1 MDSQLRSQVVFHL
14 TGRHGDPA
22 AATALPRGLRP
33 ALLAPYRRL
42 QDLRHDYPLVLAD
55 GDGEYA
61 VSLTAVVDGALRAV
75 APEGSSGE
83 AMRKRALQVE
93 ARVRHRVT
101 AGERRKLSAVWQSV
115 VEESRP
121 AKEPE
126 TYQRDMSAVLGAFAC
141 DGELAGCD
149 AGLAARLVRHA
160 WSVVQRERA
169 RVALARIEALTI
181 RLENILRAD
190 HARSPEALTGPSLQG
205 TFGPA
210 HRDLFDF
217 AAMSRLL
224 NSHVPRGG
232 LSTSR
237 RLRIETAL
245 AALRTQRFFAATG
258 QENDAL
264 GAQFI
269 FDTTGA
275 ALDAFLQ
282 RLPEMVAL
290 HRALHVAELEAEG
303 LYAEGTH
310 DAILLAIDET
320 SLGATDLQ
328 FFPDFLVCTASGVAG
343 ANQALLEALSAG
355 VPLKVLV
362 QLDELLETSR
372 PGRAHFA
379 FGMRGAQVG
388 MAAMS
393 LGDAFVLQ
401 TAASN
406 LVQMRD
412 AVQRG
417 LRHAGPAL
425 FAVYAGT
432 AASEDGLPSY
442 LVSAAAM
449 QSRALPAFVY
459 DPGAGPGLA
468 ERFALANNPQ
478 IDTDW
483 PIEPLTYADP
493 DLQAVTEE
501 VAFTLVDFALCDS
514 RYSDHF
520 AVAPRSDWG
529 EGMIPVAKWLQ
540 QPPTD
545 PSAAVPYIVAVDEAD
560 LLCRLVVDE
569 QLMRA
574 ALRCREGWH
583 RLQELG
589 GVHDSRIE
597 RALARERKALAQ
609 QASVAPAAALS
620 TPAAEASVS
629 EPTVP
634 AAEMAAESARDP
646 DVACI
651 ETLRCSTCNECTLA
665 FPQMFAY
672 NENQQ
677 AYIRDLKA
685 GTYRQLVE
693 AAESC
698 QVSVIHPGKPW
709 NLDEPGLDELLERA
723 KPFL

>member
-14 TGRHGDPA
+14 TGRHSDPA
-22 AATALPRGLRP
+22 AATALPPGLRP

-42 QDLRHDYPLVLAD
+42 QDLRHDYPVVLAD
-55 GDGEYA
+55 GAGEYA
-61 VSLTAVVDGALRAV
+61 VALTAVVDGALRAV
-75 APEGSSGE
+75 APEGAPGE
-83 AMRKRALQVE
+83 ALRKRALHVE
-93 ARVRHRVT
+93 ARVRLRVAT
-101 AGERRKLSAVWQSV
+101 GERRKLSALWQAV
-115 VEESRP
+115 VEDSCP
-121 AKEPE
+121 ASEPE
-126 TYQRDMSAVLGAFAC
+126 TYQRDMAAVLGAFAC

-149 AGLAARLVRHA
+149 AGLPARFVRHA
-160 WSVVQRERA
+160 WSVVQREKA
-169 RVALARIEALTI
+169 RSALARIEALTI

-224 NSHVPRGG
+224 NAHVPRGG

-245 AALRTQRFFAATG
+245 TALRTQRFFKSLDE
-258 QENDAL
+258 ENDAL
-264 GAQFI
+264 AAQFI

-290 HRALHVAELEAEG
+290 HRALHVAELEADG
-303 LYAEGTH
+303 LYAEDTH
-310 DAILLAIDET
+310 DAILRAIDET

-343 ANQALLEALSAG
+343 ANPALLEALSAG
-355 VPLKVLV
+355 VPLNVLV
-362 QLDELLETSR
+362 QLDELLETSQ

-379 FGMRGAQVG
+379 FGMRGAQLG
-388 MAAMS
+388 LAAMS
-393 LGDAFVLQ
+393 FGDAFVLQ

-425 FAVYAGT
+425 FVVYAGD
-432 AASEDGLPSY
+432 AASADGLPSY

-468 ERFALANNPQ
+468 ERFSLVNNPQ
-478 IDTDW
+478 VDNDW

-493 DLQAVTEE
+493 DLQAVTEQ
-501 VAFTLVDFALCDS
+501 VAFTAVDFALCDPRHS
-514 RYSDHF
+514 NHF

-529 EGMIPVAKWLQ
+529 DGMIPVAKWLQ
-540 QPPTD
+540 QPPAD
-545 PSAAVPYIVAVDEAD
+545 PSGAVPYIVAVDEAD
-560 LLCRLVVDE
+560 LLCRLVVDG

-589 GVHDSRIE
+589 DVHDSRIE
-597 RALARERKALAQ
+597 RALAREREAMAPP
-609 QASVAPAAALS
+609 AFVAPAAASS
-620 TPAAEASVS
+620 TTGTEASVG
-629 EPTVP
+629 EPKLP
-634 AAEMAAESARDP
+634 EAAIAGESARDP

-651 ETLRCSTCNECTLA
+651 ETLRCSSCNECTLA
-665 FPQMFAY
+665 FPKMFAY

-677 AYIRDLKA
+677 AYIRDLQA

-709 NLDEPGLDELLERA
+709 NPHEPGLDELLERA